1 MENPKENDNQEGCDE
16 TSEEEW
22 TYTKS
27 DNVHWLVQ
35 NAEELVRDSPI
46 KRPTSIQA
54 PLNKISR
61 VKEWLNMKRPDDSCD
76 ASGEDD
82 EQESQT
88 SEEFNE
94 SIVTCR
100 QAQSCESQNT
110 SIIDLLVEQTPKVI
124 KRGKLTSETRP
135 WSVSCISQLAASPN
149 SFSNPP
155 KTFSTSES
163 ALYNLS
169 KEFANS
175 CGGLG
180 NNSTSSTVEESS
192 AIVLEEKCSPMRRKR
207 FKLKKKYDYKITH
220 GALYHSTTLVKS
232 GSFSGHPCVTS
243 NNDRHS
249 VSDPSALYLCHF
261 VHDSTTSGTE
271 SEDERKMRR
280 MPNLKS
286 RTRSSY
292 LLSDI
297 RSGSPVKSSIL
308 AAEEQSSSMSEQAWD
323 GFQEDKYLSEPCESE
338 SNKYDSDAVR
348 KLLEFGEDYGNYL
361 GNQSDWSN
369 QSTTFGF
376 SPSLPRKCIKS
387 IDVADSDSESQDI
400 KYLLK
405 EYNDQLAY
413 TGRIY
418 KNQLEMGLND
428 YLVSKDKDVLDTC
441 NQYINSLHKTSLL
454 DNPSKRSEVSD
465 LITNWHLL
473 KERATKMQEY
483 FDIQKDVLLLK
494 DTLCDIKSKISAN
507 TLVFNS
513 VDDLTTDIDF
523 YTRELTNLQEQKRK
537 LLAFNVTVHR
547 FITTNKEYNS
557 SFLKLD
563 VPDLYRLWY
572 DVHCSANDKIDQ
584 LNNLKQAWQML
595 ESRLKQLRTDL
606 RDDKLTLDVLED
618 ALTSGTLTSH
628 ILSSLKDI
636 EKLLSETQ
644 IQGYNIPELFLEG
657 SCSDSGISDEGSEHE
672 LGEREHRLTAI
683 RRLVKQLETLMNPEC
698 VARIEMNDGINAAE
712 EELRNLQKRCRNI
725 MTRSSSLDAFIQN
738 RHLLSPDHAE
748 SSILTSKS
756 SSWFNRVTRLSLP
769 LQIALMTLL
778 CVAYLFEPQC
788 CNNMNTFSISL
799 TPHLNYIRGPPPI

>member
-1 MENPKENDNQEGCDE
+1 MEKPMENDDQECRDE
-16 TSEEEW
+16 TSEDEW

-35 NAEELVRDSPI
+35 NVEELVRDSPI
-46 KRPTSIQA
+46 KRSTSIQA

-61 VKEWLNMKRPDDSCD
+61 VKEWLNMKRLDDSCD
-76 ASGEDD
+76 ASGED

-94 SIVTCR
+94 SIVTYR

-124 KRGKLTSETRP
+124 KRGKLNSETRP

-149 SFSNPP
+149 SFHNPP
-155 KTFSTSES
+155 KIFSTSES
-163 ALYNLS
+163 ALYSLS
-169 KEFANS
+169 KDFNEFPNS

-192 AIVLEEKCSPMRRKR
+192 AIVLEEKCSPMRRKK
-207 FKLKKKYDYKITH
+207 FKLKKKCDYNKINH

-243 NNDRHS
+243 NNERHS

-261 VHDSTTSGTE
+261 IHDSTPSGTE
-271 SEDERKMRR
+271 SESESESKMRR
-280 MPNLKS
+280 MPNLKT
-286 RTRSSY
+286 RTKSSY

-297 RSGSPVKSSIL
+297 RSGSPVKNSIL

-387 IDVADSDSESQDI
+387 IKVADSDSESQDM

-405 EYNDQLAY
+405 EYSDQLAY

-428 YLVSKDKDVLDTC
+428 YVVSKDKDVLDTC
-441 NQYINSLHKTSLL
+441 NQYINSLHKTSVL
-454 DNPSKRSEVSD
+454 DNPSKRSKEVSD
-465 LITNWHLL
+465 LISNWHLL
-473 KERATKMQEY
+473 KERALKMQEY

-494 DTLCDIKSKISAN
+494 NTLCDIKNKISAN
-507 TLVFNS
+507 TLIFNS
-513 VDDLTTDIDF
+513 VDDLTRDIDF
-523 YTRELTNLQEQKRK
+523 YTRELTDLQEQKKK
-537 LLAFNVTVHR
+537 LLAFNVSVHR

-595 ESRLKQLRTDL
+595 ESRLNQLRSDL

-618 ALTSGTLTSH
+618 ALNSGTLTSH
-628 ILSSLKDI
+628 ILSAFKDI

-644 IQGYNIPELFLEG
+644 VQGYNIPELFLEG

-672 LGEREHRLTAI
+672 FGEREHRLTAI
-683 RRLVKQLETLMNPEC
+683 RRLVRQLETLMNPEC
-698 VARIEMNDGINAAE
+698 VARVEMNESITAAE

-725 MTRSSSLDAFIQN
+725 MTRSSNLDAFIQN

-778 CVAYLFEPQC
+778 CVAYL
-788 CNNMNTFSISL
+788 L
-799 TPHLNYIRGPPPI
+799 